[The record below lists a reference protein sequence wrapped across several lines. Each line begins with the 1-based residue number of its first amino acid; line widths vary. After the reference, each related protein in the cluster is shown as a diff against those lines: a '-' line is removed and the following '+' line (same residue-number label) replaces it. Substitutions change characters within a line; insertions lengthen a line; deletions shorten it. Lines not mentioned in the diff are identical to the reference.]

1 MCLGMG
7 GWPAGPVV
15 CCAGRT
21 ARNMGGKVQEGFGRV
36 TGDAKSQADGLIN
49 QATGAAQ
56 DLYRQAKDVNPR
68 SILIRLVCGRL
79 DRELLGTSVY
89 AGTLTFSRAR
99 RRSPCDSGSVTR
111 SARSIPPRV
120 CIKVITRGAEPNP
133 PGERLHSDRFCWQ
146 HLVHSDQLCWQP
158 AGHDQGVFR

>member
-1 MCLGMG
+1 
-7 GWPAGPVV
+7 
-15 CCAGRT
+15 
-21 ARNMGGKVQEGFGRV
+21 MGGKVQEGFGRV

-79 DRELLGTSVY
+79 DRELVGHERLCWD
-89 AGTLTFSRAR
+89 AAFRAR

-111 SARSIPPRV
+111 SARLDTAAGLYKSDHSR
-120 CIKVITRGAEPNP
+120 RGTEPAR
-133 PGERLHSDRFCWQ
+133 GTS
-146 HLVHSDQLCWQP
+146 S
-158 AGHDQGVFR
+158 

>member
-79 DRELLGTSVY
+79 DRELVGHERLCWDADFQGAPEIALRQRLGHQEC
-89 AGTLTFSRAR
+89 AAR
-99 RRSPCDSGSVTR
+99 YRRGSV
-111 SARSIPPRV
+111 
-120 CIKVITRGAEPNP
+120 
-133 PGERLHSDRFCWQ
+133 
-146 HLVHSDQLCWQP
+146 
-158 AGHDQGVFR
+158 